1 MNPYNFVPFGPA
13 APRQPLKTYTHEK
26 FDVDSFSGT
35 LTCRLRTLT
44 QFFIAGTQER
54 PVKNQHQ
61 ELSLLRE
68 GDDPIIPGS
77 SLKGAIRHLAEAISG
92 SCLTLPN
99 DRRMR
104 SLRNDKLEYYE
115 MGRSHVYPLPPDFSP
130 CGMEQER
137 IEPKKR
143 TACPA
148 CRLFGY
154 LSGNVLFLGNVSFGT
169 AKLVA
174 PARTERIILEPFGAP
189 APRHRPFY
197 GTKESNFEAPR
208 GRKFYYHRVDGART
222 MKERTDFNKTIEAV
236 LPPAE
241 FEFTVQYQNLS
252 AADLALLIYA
262 LVLEEPMRHK
272 MGMGKGVGLGSVH
285 LSIVAWQQMAR
296 KERYAQLG
304 GGMTSLSG
312 EPLQDALKHQIA
324 IYHREYSNWQ
334 ASLAALRDIL
344 TWDEKHPRQPRYPS
358 RDWIKDFPSVAL
370 EDIPPEAATYG
381 RSPARAQS
389 FSQARTPRPQQAQPP
404 LETSKDAQALLK
416 SIEKH
421 QRAAEAEAQSVYK
434 NGEVEKKATVV
445 KKDDGSLGVILPKLK
460 DQIFKLKTK
469 PQFSNAAAGNKIRV
483 RVVVD
488 RNGNITHVEEI

>member
-13 APRQPLKTYTHEK
+13 ATRKPIITHEK
-26 FDVDSFSGT
+26 FDGDGLSGA

-54 PVKNQHQ
+54 LARNQHQ

-68 GDDPIIPGS
+68 GNDPIIPGS

-92 SCLTLPN
+92 SCLVLPN

-104 SLRNDKLEYYE
+104 SQRDDKLEYYE

-130 CGMEQER
+130 CGMKDEGVD
-137 IEPKKR
+137 PKKR

-154 LSGNVLFLGNVSFGT
+154 LAGNVLFLGNVSFGT
-169 AKLVA
+169 AKLVE
-174 PARTERIILEPFGAP
+174 PARTERLILEPFGAP

-236 LPPAE
+236 LPDAE
-241 FEFTVQYQNLS
+241 FEFTVHYQNLS

-262 LVLEEPMRHK
+262 LLLEEPMRHK
-272 MGMGKGVGLGSVH
+272 MGMGKGVGLGSVQ
-285 LSIVAWQQMAR
+285 LSITAWQQVAR

-304 GGMTSLSG
+304 GGVTNLSG
-312 EPLQDALKHQIA
+312 EPLRDALKQQVA
-324 IYHREYSNWQ
+324 TYHREYSNWQ
-334 ASLAALRDIL
+334 ESLAALKDIL
-344 TWDEKHPRQPRYPS
+344 TWDENHPRQPRYPS
-358 RDWIKDFPSVAL
+358 RDWIKDFPGIAL
-370 EDIPPEAATYG
+370 EDVPPEAASYG
-381 RSPARAQS
+381 RSSAYSPSSSQPRA
-389 FSQARTPRPQQAQPP
+389 PRPQQAQPP
-404 LETSKDAQALLK
+404 LETSKDAEALLK
-416 SIEKH
+416 SIEKQ

-434 NGEVEKKATVV
+434 NGEVEKKATVI
-445 KKDDGSLGVILPKLK
+445 KKDDGSLGVTLPKLK
-460 DQIFKLKTK
+460 DQIFKLKPK
-469 PQFSNAAAGNKIRV
+469 PQFSNAAVSNKIRV
-483 RVVVD
+483 RVMVD
-488 RNGNITHVEEI
+488 RNGNITQVEEI